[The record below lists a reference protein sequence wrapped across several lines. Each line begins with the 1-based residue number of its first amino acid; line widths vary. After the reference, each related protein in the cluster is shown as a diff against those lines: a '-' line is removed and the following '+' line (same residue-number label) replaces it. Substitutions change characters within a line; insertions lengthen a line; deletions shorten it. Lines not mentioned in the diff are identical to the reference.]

1 MKVNSIQL
9 RHAQW
14 EDMPIIRD
22 MWSDEDTMRP
32 VGGPVVL
39 TNEEAK
45 DWFARKIDP
54 GNPSDCYR
62 LIMNQQG
69 CPVGEISYRDLDPE
83 TGRAHFNIKIMH
95 AERGKGYAKGAMRIF
110 LDLFFNQHGG
120 RLMLDDVAPDN
131 VAGQELL
138 FHFGFEHDPSESDVF
153 RMRLTRERF
162 NALHRQPHKPQS

>member
-83 TGRAHFNIKIMH
+83 TGRWRLIMSP
-95 AERGKGYAKGAMRIF
+95 ARSYCFISASSTIPPKVMCSGCA
-110 LDLFFNQHGG
+110 
-120 RLMLDDVAPDN
+120 
-131 VAGQELL
+131 
-138 FHFGFEHDPSESDVF
+138 
-153 RMRLTRERF
+153 
-162 NALHRQPHKPQS
+162 